1 MIFIGLNC
9 PKLEVKDTPLSANCD
24 FKNFNCNF
32 DHLNKQKLLEG
43 KNSTEAVISKSAN
56 LKIFHKNIRG
66 LRNKTDELML
76 HLPECA
82 PQVLCLT
89 EHHLKDF
96 EINNLCIKTINWALT
111 IVERPLNLAEWEYM
125 YKIIYPVPL
134 LA

>member
-1 MIFIGLNC
+1 MGINC
-9 PKLEVKDTPLSANCD
+9 AKLEVKDTPLNANCN

-32 DHLNKQKLLEG
+32 NHLNKH
-43 KNSTEAVISKSAN
+43 KNSTEPVINKSAN
-56 LKIFHKNIRG
+56 LKIFHRNIRG
-66 LRNKTDELML
+66 IRNKMDELML
-76 HLPECA
+76 HLPECP

-111 IVERPLNLAEWEYM
+111 IVENLAEWEYM
-125 YKIIYPVPL
+125 YEIIYHVPL